1 MSFLLSLLFGL
12 AAAVPGGDEAAA
24 LARKTLAQK
33 LGLAEDRI
41 LVEETLA
48 VEWPNAGLGCPQK
61 GMVYA
66 QVVTPGHRVRLRVGD
81 RTYDVHVGHGRAVVC
96 AGKGRGEAREAPG
109 GAVADPYVV
118 AAVRVSEAA
127 RAHLARRLKLAEKD
141 VEVRFL
147 KPTTWPDAGLGCSPP
162 GETHDPKATPGF
174 VIQLEAK
181 GKAYRYHAATTR
193 VVPCDPR

>member
-1 MSFLLSLLFGL
+1 MALLLSLLMSL
-12 AAAVPGGDEAAA
+12 AAAVSGGDEVAV

-33 LGLAEDRI
+33 LGLAEDRV
-41 LVEETLA
+41 LVEETAA
-48 VEWPNAGLGCPQK
+48 VEWPDASLGCPQK

-96 AGKGRGEAREAPG
+96 EGKRRAEASEPDAAAEG
-109 GAVADPYVV
+109 PYVV

-127 RAHLARRLKLAEKD
+127 RTHLAGRLKLREKD
-141 VEVRFL
+141 VDVSFV

-162 GETHDPKATPGF
+162 GETHEPKVTPGF
-174 VIQLEAK
+174 VVQLEAK
-181 GKAYRYHAATTR
+181 GKAYRYHADTSR
-193 VVPCDPR
+193 VLPCDRR